1 MRDVQLLLM
10 LHRDRIDSS
19 APVSTPNHW
28 LTRLFGCRHLKMNN
42 PFTLNDETY
51 CTCINCGARRHFDVG
66 RSKMTGAYYYA
77 PPSALY
83 DSPASKQVLSVTK
96 GE

>member
-1 MRDVQLLLM
+1 
-10 LHRDRIDSS
+10 
-19 APVSTPNHW
+19 
-28 LTRLFGCRHLKMNN
+28 MNN